1 MESLLDITIKIFF
14 SLFLGGLVGLEREI
28 KHKPAGLRTNI
39 LICLGSTII
48 MIVSLNLSEIYG
60 SIVDPS
66 RIAAQVVT
74 GIGFIGAGAIIRS
87 RGSVHGLTTAATI
100 WVIAGIGLAIGNGY
114 YSTAIISTF
123 VVMIILNLGTRLE
136 KKFKPETDIY
146 RYNII
151 SVNIES
157 VFNAI
162 KNIINI
168 FPFEME
174 EMKIE
179 KFDNKIKFHT
189 AFKGKSEIQ
198 KEFVEKMI
206 NSEGIEEINLL

>member
-1 MESLLDITIKIFF
+1 MESLLDITIKIFL

-48 MIVSLNLSEIYG
+48 MIVSLNLSKIYG

-74 GIGFIGAGAIIRS
+74 GIGFIGAGAIIRAQ
-87 RGSVHGLTTAATI
+87 GSVHGLTTAATI

-114 YSTAIISTF
+114 YSPALISTF

-136 KKFKPETDIY
+136 KRFKPETDTY

-162 KNIINI
+162 KNITNI
-168 FPFEME
+168 SPFEME

>member
-1 MESLLDITIKIFF
+1 MESLSDITIKIIF
-14 SLFLGGLVGLEREI
+14 SVFLGGLVGLEREI

-60 SIVDPS
+60 NIVDPS

-74 GIGFIGAGAIIRS
+74 GIGFIGAGTIIRS

-114 YSTAIISTF
+114 YSPALIATF
-123 VVMIILNLGTRLE
+123 VIMIILNLGTKLE
-136 KKFKPETDIY
+136 KIFKPDADIH
-146 RYNII
+146 RYSII
-151 SVNIES
+151 SVNTEN
-157 VFNAI
+157 VFDAI

-179 KFDNKIKFHT
+179 KFDNKIRFHI

-206 NSEGIEEINLL
+206 KSEGIEEIYLL

>member
-1 MESLLDITIKIFF
+1 MESLLDITVKIFF

-48 MIVSLNLSEIYG
+48 MIVSLNLSKIYG

-66 RIAAQVVT
+66 RIAAQAVT

-100 WVIAGIGLAIGNGY
+100 WVIAGIGLAIGSGY
-114 YSTAIISTF
+114 YSPALISTL

-136 KKFKPETDIY
+136 KRFKPETDTY

-162 KNIINI
+162 KNITNI

>member
-14 SLFLGGLVGLEREI
+14 SIFLGGLVGLEREI

-48 MIVSLNLSEIYG
+48 MIVSLNLSKIYG

-74 GIGFIGAGAIIRS
+74 GIGFIGAGAIIRA

-136 KKFKPETDIY
+136 KRFKPETDIY

-162 KNIINI
+162 KNITNI

-179 KFDNKIKFHT
+179 KFDNKIKFQT

>member
-114 YSTAIISTF
+114 YSAAIISTF

-136 KKFKPETDIY
+136 KRFKPETDIY

-162 KNIINI
+162 KNITNI

>member
-1 MESLLDITIKIFF
+1 MESLLGITIKIFF
-14 SLFLGGLVGLEREI
+14 SIFLGGLVGLEREI

-48 MIVSLNLSEIYG
+48 MIVSLNLSKIYG

-114 YSTAIISTF
+114 YSAALISTF

-136 KKFKPETDIY
+136 KRFKPETDTY

-162 KNIINI
+162 KNITNI

>member
-1 MESLLDITIKIFF
+1 MESLLDITIKILF
-14 SLFLGGLVGLEREI
+14 SIFLGGLVGLEREI

-48 MIVSLNLSEIYG
+48 MIVSLNLSKIYG

-114 YSTAIISTF
+114 YSAAIISTF

-136 KKFKPETDIY
+136 KKFKPETDTY

-162 KNIINI
+162 KNITNI
-168 FPFEME
+168 SPFEME

>member
-48 MIVSLNLSEIYG
+48 MIVSLNLSKIYG

-114 YSTAIISTF
+114 YSAAIISTF

-136 KKFKPETDIY
+136 KKFKPETDTY
-146 RYNII
+146 KYNII

-157 VFNAI
+157 IFNAI
-162 KNIINI
+162 KNITNI
-168 FPFEME
+168 SPFEME

>member
-14 SLFLGGLVGLEREI
+14 SIFLGGLVGLEREI

-48 MIVSLNLSEIYG
+48 MIVSLNLSKIYG

-87 RGSVHGLTTAATI
+87 RGSVYGLTTAATI

-136 KKFKPETDIY
+136 KRFKPETDIY

-162 KNIINI
+162 KNITNI

>member
-1 MESLLDITIKIFF
+1 MESLLDITIKIFL

-48 MIVSLNLSEIYG
+48 MIVSLNLSKIYG

-74 GIGFIGAGAIIRS
+74 GIGFIGAGAIIRA

-100 WVIAGIGLAIGNGY
+100 WVIAGIGLSIGNGY
-114 YSTAIISTF
+114 YSVALISTF
-123 VVMIILNLGTRLE
+123 VVMIILNLGIRLE
-136 KKFKPETDIY
+136 KRFKPKTDTY

-151 SVNIES
+151 SANIES

-162 KNIINI
+162 KNITNI
-168 FPFEME
+168 SLFEME

-179 KFDNKIKFHT
+179 KSDNKIKFHT

>member
-1 MESLLDITIKIFF
+1 MESLLDTTIKIFF
-14 SLFLGGLVGLEREI
+14 SIVLGGLVGLEREI
-28 KHKPAGLRTNI
+28 KQKPAGLRTNI

-48 MIVSLNLSEIYG
+48 MIVSLNLSKVYG

-74 GIGFIGAGAIIRS
+74 GIGFIGAGAIIRA
-87 RGSVHGLTTAATI
+87 RGSVYGLTTAATI

-114 YSTAIISTF
+114 YLAALITTF
-123 VVMIILNLGTRLE
+123 VIMIILNLGTKLE
-136 KKFKPETDIY
+136 KRFKPIEDKK
-146 RYNII
+146 RYTII
-151 SVNIES
+151 SVNTES

-162 KNIINI
+162 ENIINI
-168 FPFEME
+168 SPLEME

-179 KFDNKIKFHT
+179 KFNNKIRFHI

-198 KEFVEKMI
+198 KEFLEKMI
-206 NSEGIEEINLL
+206 KTEGIEEVNLL

>member
-1 MESLLDITIKIFF
+1 MESLLDITVKIFF

-48 MIVSLNLSEIYG
+48 MIVSLNLSKIYG

-66 RIAAQVVT
+66 RIAAQAVT

-100 WVIAGIGLAIGNGY
+100 WVIAGIGLAIGSGY
-114 YSTAIISTF
+114 YSPALISTL

-136 KKFKPETDIY
+136 KRFKPETDTY
-146 RYNII
+146 RYTII

-162 KNIINI
+162 KNITNI

>member
-48 MIVSLNLSEIYG
+48 MIVSLNLSKIYG

-114 YSTAIISTF
+114 YSTALISTF

-136 KKFKPETDIY
+136 KKFKPETDTY

-162 KNIINI
+162 KNITNI
-168 FPFEME
+168 SPFEME

>member
-66 RIAAQVVT
+66 RMAAQVVT

-114 YSTAIISTF
+114 YSAAIISTF

-136 KKFKPETDIY
+136 KRFKPETDIY

-162 KNIINI
+162 KNITNI

>member
-14 SLFLGGLVGLEREI
+14 SLLLGGLVGLEREI

-114 YSTAIISTF
+114 YSTALISTF
-123 VVMIILNLGTRLE
+123 VVMIILNIGTRLE
-136 KKFKPETDIY
+136 KRFKPETDTY

-162 KNIINI
+162 KNITNI

>member
-66 RIAAQVVT
+66 RMAAQVVT

-100 WVIAGIGLAIGNGY
+100 WIIAGIGLAIGNGY
-114 YSTAIISTF
+114 YSVAIISTF

-136 KKFKPETDIY
+136 KRFKPETDTY

-162 KNIINI
+162 KNITNI